1 MFAWLYVVAVILV
14 GLTLLYWMQM
24 DRVILTRSGDRRYI
38 RVSEAYVDYIT
49 ALEGAPDAFLPNAG
63 AFPEGPQVAL
73 KDFMKVQTGLT
84 SNSAKS
90 CMDQDKARQGEVGGQ
105 YVQRTNNYRRDY
117 PDNCSAIRS
126 EFVGSVYEPVGVGAS
141 VPCDGSC

>member
-1 MFAWLYVVAVILV
+1 MCEWLYVVAVILV

-24 DRVILTRSGDRRYI
+24 DKVSTRPLT
-38 RVSEAYVDYIT
+38 VSEAYVDYIT
-49 ALEGAPDAFLPNAG
+49 ALEGPDSFLPEA

-73 KDFMKVQTGLT
+73 KDFMKVKTGLT
-84 SNSAKS
+84 SATSIS
-90 CMDQDKARQGEVGGQ
+90 CAEADKARQGEVGGQ

-117 PDNCSAIRS
+117 PDNCSAPRS
-126 EFVGSVYEPVGVGAS
+126 EFVGSVYEPVGIGLS

>member
-1 MFAWLYVVAVILV
+1 
-14 GLTLLYWMQM
+14 MQM
-24 DRVILTRSGDRRYI
+24 DRVSTRSRPLT
-38 RVSEAYVDYIT
+38 VSEAYVDYIT
-49 ALEGAPDAFLPNAG
+49 ALEGAPPDSFLPEA

-73 KDFMKVQTGLT
+73 KDFMKVKTGLT
-84 SNSAKS
+84 SAGAKS

-117 PDNCSAIRS
+117 PDNCSAPRS
-126 EFVGSVYEPVGVGAS
+126 EFVGSVYEPVGLGLS